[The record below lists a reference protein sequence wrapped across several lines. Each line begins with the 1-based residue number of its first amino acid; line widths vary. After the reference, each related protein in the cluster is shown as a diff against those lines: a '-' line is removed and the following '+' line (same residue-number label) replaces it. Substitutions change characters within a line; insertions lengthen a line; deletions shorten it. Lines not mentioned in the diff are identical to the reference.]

1 MILKAKERG
10 GAGQLA
16 RYLLTMRDNDHVE
29 LHEVRG
35 FVSDDLLD
43 AFCEADA
50 IAAGTRCKNHLFS
63 ISLNPPESATP
74 SVEDFENAADQI
86 ERKLGLT
93 DQPRAI
99 VFHEKDR
106 RRHAHVVWSPIDTE
120 RMRAINLPHYKMR
133 LRDVSRDLF
142 RAHGWEMPKGL
153 RDWRDRDP
161 LNFTRE
167 EWQQAQRANL
177 DPKQLKALF
186 KKCWDQSDSRTA
198 FAQALQERGF
208 TLARGD
214 RRGFVAVD
222 YRGEVYAVARL
233 AGVRTKEVS
242 ARLGDPDALPSV
254 KLVQAKIADRMT
266 DRVKSFIHQT
276 ELEAGRGRKALEFR
290 RSEMA
295 GRHRQ
300 ERSAQKQAQELR
312 WTAETNARATQ
323 LQRGFSGIWQR
334 ITGKHSR
341 IKEQNEREAWK
352 SLLRDRAEQDGL
364 IVDQLD
370 ERHALQQEIREQRE
384 RQQADLLL
392 LREVI
397 VRYQE
402 MGLSERSLERR
413 EPDREDENARA
424 GAIEAVIL
432 DLNAKKGAG

>member
-74 SVEDFENAADQI
+74 SVEDFENAADQV

-99 VFHEKDR
+99 VFHEKDG
-106 RRHAHVVWSPIDTE
+106 RRHAHVVWSRIDSE

-133 LRDVSRDLF
+133 LREVSRDLF
-142 RAHGWEMPKGL
+142 RAHGWDMPKGL
-153 RDWRDRDP
+153 QDWRDRDP

-198 FAQALQERGF
+198 FARALQERGF

-233 AGVRTKEVS
+233 AGVRTKEIS
-242 ARLGDPDALPSV
+242 ARLGDPNDLPSV
-254 KLVQAKIADRMT
+254 QQAQTNIADHMT
-266 DRVKSFIHQT
+266 DRIKSFIHQT
-276 ELEAGRGRKALEFR
+276 ELEAGRGRKALEFQ
-290 RSEMA
+290 RSEMV

-300 ERSAQKQAQELR
+300 ERRDQKQAQERR

-334 ITGKHSR
+334 ITGKHNR
-341 IKEQNEREAWK
+341 IKEQNERAAWNA
-352 SLLRDRAEQDGL
+352 LLRDRAERDGL

-370 ERHALQQEIREQRE
+370 ERNALQQEIREQRE

-392 LREVI
+392 LREDI

-413 EPDREDENARA
+413 EPDREGRKRTRGRDRGRDFGFER
-424 GAIEAVIL
+424 
-432 DLNAKKGAG
+432 